1 MKKQGG
7 IIMIFEK
14 IQEII
19 VEQLGIDKN
28 EIKLES
34 NFQEDLDADSLDLFQ
49 IVMALEEAFDLEI
62 PTEDMENIKTVQDA
76 VNYIESKQ
84 DKQE

>member
-1 MKKQGG
+1 
-7 IIMIFEK
+7 MIFEK

-19 VEQLGIDKN
+19 VEQLGVDKN
-28 EIKLES
+28 EIKPES

-49 IVMALEEAFDLEI
+49 IVMALEEAFELEI
-62 PTEDMENIKTVQDA
+62 PSEDMENIKTVQDA

-84 DKQE
+84 E

>member
-1 MKKQGG
+1 
-7 IIMIFEK
+7 MIFEK

-19 VEQLGIDKN
+19 GEQLGIDKN

>member
-1 MKKQGG
+1 
-7 IIMIFEK
+7 MIFEK

-19 VEQLGIDKN
+19 VEQLGVDKK
-28 EIKLES
+28 EIKPES

-49 IVMALEEAFDLEI
+49 IVMALEEAFELEI
-62 PTEDMENIKTVQDA
+62 PSEDMENIKTVQDA

-84 DKQE
+84 E

>member
-1 MKKQGG
+1 
-7 IIMIFEK
+7 MIFEK
-14 IQEII
+14 IQEIV
-19 VEQLGIDKN
+19 VEQLGVDKN

-49 IVMALEEAFDLEI
+49 IVMALEEEFELEI
-62 PTEDMENIKTVQDA
+62 PNEDMENIKTVQDA

-84 DKQE
+84 A

>member
-1 MKKQGG
+1 
-7 IIMIFEK
+7 MIFEK

>member
-1 MKKQGG
+1 
-7 IIMIFEK
+7 MIFEK
-14 IQEII
+14 IQGIV
-19 VEQLGIDKN
+19 VEQLGVDKN

-49 IVMALEEAFDLEI
+49 IVMALEEEFELEI
-62 PTEDMENIKTVQDA
+62 PSEDMENIKTVQDA

-84 DKQE
+84 E

>member
-1 MKKQGG
+1 M
-7 IIMIFEK
+7 FEK

-19 VEQLGIDKN
+19 VEQLGVDKN
-28 EIKLES
+28 EIKPES

-49 IVMALEEAFDLEI
+49 IVMALEEAFELEI
-62 PTEDMENIKTVQDA
+62 PSEDMENIKTVQDA

-84 DKQE
+84 E

>member
-1 MKKQGG
+1 
-7 IIMIFEK
+7 MILKK

-19 VEQLGIDKN
+19 VEQLGVDES

-49 IVMALEEAFDLEI
+49 IVMALEEEFELEI
-62 PTEDMENIKTVQDA
+62 PNEDMEGIRTVEDA
-76 VNYIESKQ
+76 VKYIESKQ
-84 DKQE
+84 E